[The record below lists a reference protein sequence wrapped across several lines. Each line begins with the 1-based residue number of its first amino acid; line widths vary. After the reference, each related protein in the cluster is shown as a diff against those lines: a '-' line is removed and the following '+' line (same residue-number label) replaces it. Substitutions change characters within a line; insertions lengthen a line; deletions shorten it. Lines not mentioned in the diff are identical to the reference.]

1 MVFIRRIKRSVASGA
16 LFAGFL
22 LAGGASLALLSVRPA
37 AALSNEQLGAIS
49 QNCGTIRQSLERL
62 EKSDSR
68 MRTHLG
74 AIYETVLGKFI
85 TPLNLRLVNNSLPT
99 FSTLQ
104 TDFVIEQTTFKS
116 AYTDYMRELEGLIA
130 TDCKAHP
137 DEFYNKL
144 LTVRQRRSSLQ
155 KSVEKLLKL
164 VDTQYESVMQLK
176 ESL

>member
-1 MVFIRRIKRSVASGA
+1 MVSTRRIRLASDV
-16 LFAGFL
+16 LLAGFL
-22 LAGGASLALLSVRPA
+22 LASGVSLLLLNTHPA

-62 EKSDSR
+62 EKADSR

-74 AIYETVLGKFI
+74 TIYETVLGKFI

-104 TDFVIEQTTFKS
+104 TDFVVEQAAFKG

-130 TDCKAHP
+130 IDCKAHP

-155 KSVEKLLKL
+155 KSVEKMSKL
-164 VDTQYESVMQLK
+164 VDKQYDSVLQLK